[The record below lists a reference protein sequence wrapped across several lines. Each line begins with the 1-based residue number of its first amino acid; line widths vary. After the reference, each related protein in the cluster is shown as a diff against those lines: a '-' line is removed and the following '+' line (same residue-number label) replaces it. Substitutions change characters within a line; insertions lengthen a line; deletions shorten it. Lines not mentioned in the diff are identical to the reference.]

1 MMPRRPL
8 AIRSRLLATML
19 AVAAVILAALV
30 LAFNVALRVTL
41 DRDASNVARARA
53 QAILATVAT
62 SGGDVTAQEAPDD
75 AALDAQVWI
84 YAGGH
89 LVEGPQRSTGP
100 LNTAAAAAAAGAP
113 GQLTASGVRL
123 AAVPVSAGGRTV
135 GSVVAGVPLSPYQA
149 TERAALLASI
159 VLAGALFGAIAL
171 LSRWTLRRAL
181 QPVNE
186 MTRLAS
192 EWSERHPDRR
202 FAQGAP
208 RDEVTEL
215 AGTLDQMLDRIAG
228 SLRREQ
234 RLSAELAHELRTP
247 LARVSAECEL
257 ALRRD
262 DIDDDTREA
271 FQGVARSAADMRG
284 TIDVLIAAA
293 RHDAGLRGVSD
304 AADVVHAIAAR
315 AAPVG
320 GGRIHV
326 RADAAAPLRIAVDA
340 DLATRILDP
349 VVDNAIRHAA
359 TEVVLAARA
368 DGGAIE
374 IVVEDDGPG
383 ITATDRDRIFEPGG
397 RGAGARSAGA
407 GLGLALARRLAGEV
421 AGTIDALPSSAGGR
435 FLVRLPRA

>member
-1 MMPRRPL
+1 M
-8 AIRSRLLATML
+8 
-19 AVAAVILAALV
+19 
-30 LAFNVALRVTL
+30 
-41 DRDASNVARARA
+41 
-53 QAILATVAT
+53 
-62 SGGDVTAQEAPDD
+62 
-75 AALDAQVWI
+75 
-84 YAGGH
+84 
-89 LVEGPQRSTGP
+89 
-100 LNTAAAAAAAGAP
+100 
-113 GQLTASGVRL
+113 
-123 AAVPVSAGGRTV
+123 
-135 GSVVAGVPLSPYQA
+135 
-149 TERAALLASI
+149 
-159 VLAGALFGAIAL
+159 LAGALFGAIAL
-171 LSRWTLRRAL
+171 LSRWALRRAL

-271 FQGVARSAADMRG
+271 FEGVARSAGDMRG

-326 RADAAAPLRIAVDA
+326 RADAAVPLRIAVDA

-349 VVDNAIRHAA
+349 VVDNAIRHAS

-374 IVVEDDGPG
+374 IVVE
-383 ITATDRDRIFEPGG
+383 TTG
-397 RGAGARSAGA
+397 RASGHRSRPDLRAGRPRRGRAQRRRRSRAGARPA
-407 GLGLALARRLAGEV
+407 ARRGGGGHDRRV
-421 AGTIDALPSSAGGR
+421 AVAGGR
-435 FLVRLPRA
+435 PVPRSPPTRIAAPIRTSSGATGDAAAMRDFLAAGCTPAMPADPGRKRACP

>member
-1 MMPRRPL
+1 MMLRRPL

-19 AVAAVILAALV
+19 AVAAIILAALV

-84 YAGGH
+84 YAGGQ

-113 GQLTASGVRL
+113 GQLTASGVLL

-320 GGRIHV
+320 GDRIHV

-349 VVDNAIRHAA
+349 VVDNAIRHASNK
-359 TEVVLAARA
+359 VVLGARA

-383 ITATDRDRIFEPGG
+383 IAATDRDRIFEPGG

-421 AGTIDALPSSAGGR
+421 AGTIDALPSPSGGR